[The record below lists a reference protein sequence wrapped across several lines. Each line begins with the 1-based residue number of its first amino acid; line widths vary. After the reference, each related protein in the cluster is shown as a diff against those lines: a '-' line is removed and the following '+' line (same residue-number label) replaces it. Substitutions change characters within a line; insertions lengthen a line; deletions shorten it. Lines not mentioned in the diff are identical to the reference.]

1 MEGKKKEDKPV
12 VCFLQPDFIQLVKG
26 QESPCFD
33 VAVLDDATVFHV
45 RLRQCTAKAKGT
57 KCTENGHDSHEAGA
71 SSSTKVFLKVLGDGE
86 SLDDEERVKAA
97 PSESFGEEA
106 AGETELLLIIGEI
119 LNEKKEKED
128 GIMVGV
134 ISLRDLHDD

>member
-45 RLRQCTAKAKGT
+45 RLRQCTAKAKETG
-57 KCTENGHDSHEAGA
+57 CTENGHDSHEAGA

-86 SLDDEERVKAA
+86 SLDDEKVKAA
-97 PSESFGEEA
+97 SSESFGEEA

-128 GIMVGV
+128 GITVGV